1 MKQTMQ
7 QTALQRALQ
16 PVARTI
22 KTGLAQF
29 DIADTEEN
37 IQEQADDRAESFK
50 RWEDRESRRKAKLQT
65 IVEDELAE
73 PGQID
78 AMMSSSSAPAITPI
92 LQAYAEQ
99 ATHHLRGAL
108 GPKGKKQRGVK
119 RLQHRQKHH
128 RQEHHQ

>member
-22 KTGLAQF
+22 KTGLVQF

-78 AMMSSSSAPAITPI
+78 AMISSSAAPAITAI
-92 LQAYAEQ
+92 IQAYAEQ
-99 ATHHLRGAL
+99 ATQNLRGAL

-128 RQEHHQ
+128 RQEHHH